1 MRSPS
6 SFRENRATFPVPIIQ
21 RPSASTGKSS
31 TGVSVSQGALV
42 MLEDVFGCPKW
53 TLLLLAS
60 RGIAWYPA
68 RQLLTKNYLAE
79 MSVML
84 TGRHSGLTR
93 SLQVVKKGTAL
104 KKIKFSSNHI
114 KEVKR
119 EN

>member
-6 SFRENRATFPVPIIQ
+6 SFRENHATFPVPIIQ
-21 RPSASTGKSS
+21 RPSAPTGKSS
-31 TGVSVSQGALV
+31 SGALV

-60 RGIAWYPA
+60 RGVAWYPA
-68 RQLLTKNYLAE
+68 RQVLTENYLAE

-84 TGRHSGLTR
+84 TGKHSALTR

-104 KKIKFSSNHI
+104 KKN
-114 KEVKR
+114 
-119 EN
+119 